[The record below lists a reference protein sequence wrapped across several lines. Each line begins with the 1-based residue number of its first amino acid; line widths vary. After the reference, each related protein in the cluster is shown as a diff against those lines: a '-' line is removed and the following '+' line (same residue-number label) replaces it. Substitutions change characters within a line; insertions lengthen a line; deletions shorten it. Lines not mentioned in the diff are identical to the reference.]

1 MQGHTR
7 SSDRRPEESFPISQ
21 LKDAAELARLLDRRG
36 GRMRYEDLASA
47 LGQQRNSGAF
57 RGKTAAGQMFGVMET
72 VGREANLTDLGRRM
86 AVPDTEA
93 DALAEAFL
101 HVPLYRALYGRYAA
115 DGGKLP
121 MIRDIDVDIERL
133 GVLPNRVTKARQVFL
148 GSAETAGYFR
158 SGRDRLIRPSS
169 ASPSAAAGT
178 VLSGRGALTIGGGG
192 GGGGTFEPKDPA
204 EVSHAEA
211 VQMPA
216 LMQGLVAKLPPEG
229 ERYTRQQRQRWLDA
243 AKNILDIVYTDDA
256 EPEPEPAK
264 SNGLASAH
272 SQPS

>member
-1 MQGHTR
+1 MQGRTR
-7 SSDRRPEESFPISQ
+7 SSDRQPEESFPISQ

-36 GRMRYEDLASA
+36 GRMRYDDLAAA

-57 RGKTAAGQMFGVMET
+57 RGKTAAGQMFGVIET
-72 VGREANLTDLGRRM
+72 VSREASLTELGRRM
-86 AVPDTEA
+86 AAPDTEA
-93 DALAEAFL
+93 DSLAEAFL

-133 GVLPNRVTKARQVFL
+133 GVSPNRVTKARQVFL

-169 ASPSAAAGT
+169 DSPGTAAGT
-178 VLSGRGALTIGGGG
+178 ILSGRGTPTIGGGG
-192 GGGGTFEPKDPA
+192 TLEPKELA

-211 VQMPA
+211 VQMSA

-243 AKNILDIVYTDDA
+243 AKNILDIVYADDD
-256 EPEPEPAK
+256 EPDPAPARL
-264 SNGLASAH
+264 NGLASAH